1 MRVALLFMTGLMMAF
16 SSTASP
22 AMAGNAPVARA
33 TAETRHDTVEAL
45 EPILRGYYAFP
56 QAIDPIM
63 TALRGHLTRGDYA
76 SMDSPEAFARALSD
90 DLVRASGDLHFS
102 IGYDPEWVAA
112 YRAAAAQST
121 TIKTFDDAVERPL
134 NYGFQSVTLLEGNVG
149 YVRLDHFSDPGLG
162 YETATAAMR
171 FVENADALIFDMR
184 YNNGG
189 SLEMAQLIASYLFSG
204 DKDVELFHYFY
215 NGDDGRI
222 ERGQWVLAALPG
234 KRLPAV
240 PVYVLTGTTSFS
252 AAEWFSYTLGKQG
265 RATLVGQVTAGGAH
279 PVDRKPINATYFVQ
293 VPIGQIREP
302 LTGTDFETVGVQ
314 PDRVTPSWQA
324 LSVAHEMALERLAG
338 LSPDSDAAWFLPV
351 VKARLSSPTDHTDL
365 YRRAEGQYQGRQL
378 IVENGAL
385 VYRWRDRFTLRLEP
399 LGDDLFAVEGT
410 SDYRFHLVSDGGAVV
425 GLDRID
431 RSGERRV
438 YPRLDQDS

>member
-1 MRVALLFMTGLMMAF
+1 MRVALLFLVGLMLAF
-16 SSTASP
+16 TTP
-22 AMAGNAPVARA
+22 ALAADPSGGRT

-45 EPILRGYYAFP
+45 EPVLRAWYAFP

-63 TALRGHLTRGDYA
+63 TALRDHLARGDYA
-76 SMDSPEAFARALSD
+76 ALDRPEAFAAALSA

-102 IGYDPEWVAA
+102 IGYDPDWVTAA
-112 YRAAAAQST
+112 RAAAAQAT
-121 TIKTFDDAVERPL
+121 AVKTFEDAVERPL
-134 NYGFQSVTLLEGNVG
+134 NYGFQSVALLEGNVG

-184 YNNGG
+184 YNGGG

-234 KRLPAV
+234 KRLPDV

-279 PVDRKPINATYFVQ
+279 PVDRKPVNDAYFIQ

-314 PDRVTPSWQA
+314 PDRVTPSYQA
-324 LSVAHEMALERLAG
+324 LDVAHELALEQLASR
-338 LSPDSDAAWFLPV
+338 SPGSDAAWFLPV
-351 VKARLSSPTDHTDL
+351 VKARLSPATDYTAL
-365 YRRAEGQYQGRQL
+365 YRRAEGQYEGRQL
-378 IVENGAL
+378 VVENDAL
-385 VYRWRDRFTLRLEP
+385 IYHWRGRFALRLEP

-410 SDYRFHLVSDGGAVV
+410 SDYRFRLVSEGDRVV
-425 GLDRID
+425 GLERIEPG
-431 RSGERRV
+431 GERQL
-438 YPRLDQDS
+438 YPRLNQDVR